1 MPKRNVGIFR
11 PFSIL
16 NPLRGCNSDSA
27 QYANTPSPRFFEDE
41 DDDENEYDSKR
52 LVRASRCVGLYQG
65 LKPLGKSS
73 SPFRTKSCHTPLR
86 AVTQRSSTNH

>member
-1 MPKRNVGIFR
+1 MGPRQNSRILTSYYCHAYSPGLGR

-41 DDDENEYDSKR
+41 DDDENEYDM
-52 LVRASRCVGLYQG
+52 GLAG
-65 LKPLGKSS
+65 LTHYGL
-73 SPFRTKSCHTPLR
+73 
-86 AVTQRSSTNH
+86 N